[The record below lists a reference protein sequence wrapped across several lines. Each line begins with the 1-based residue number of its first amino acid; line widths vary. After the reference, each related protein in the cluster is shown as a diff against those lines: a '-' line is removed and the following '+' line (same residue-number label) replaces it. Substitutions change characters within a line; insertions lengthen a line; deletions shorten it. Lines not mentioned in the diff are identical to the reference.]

1 MKKLLTVTAFLAAL
15 LSGVSARAQFLDGP
29 RVGLIGGFTSSSP
42 DVRHFDASTVSQ
54 YHAGLTFQVPVGA
67 GFAIQPSILYQVKG
81 ASLDKAASSSLDV
94 TIKSFDMKVGFVEVP
109 IQLQWGPDMLAFRP
123 YLFAEPFV
131 GVGVTLDSE
140 AKEVVVDG
148 HALGKDSKSD
158 FKKAALNRLEYGLGF
173 GVGLEFWK
181 LQLSGKY
188 YWNLGD
194 LYEEGDSA
202 KDVTNGVAQTVK
214 AAFKDKKS
222 FSGFTVSLAL
232 FF

>member
-1 MKKLLTVTAFLAAL
+1 MKRILFAVAVLTAL
-15 LSGVSARAQFLDGP
+15 CCGVSATAEVLNGP
-29 RVGLIGGFTSSSP
+29 RFGLMGGFTSSSP
-42 DVRHFDASTVSQ
+42 SVRHFDASMVSQ
-54 YHAGLTFQVPVGA
+54 YHAGITFQVPIVA
-67 GFAIQPSILYQVKG
+67 GLAIQPSILYQVKG

-94 TIKSFDMKVGFVEVP
+94 TIKSFDMKIGYVEVP
-109 IQLQWGPDMLAFRP
+109 VQIQWGPDLLALRP

-131 GVGVTLDSE
+131 GIGVNLDSE
-140 AKEVVVDG
+140 ARDVTVDG
-148 HALGKDSKSD
+148 HSLGKDSRKD
-158 FKKAALNRLEYGLGF
+158 FGKAALNRLEYGLGL

-188 YWNLGD
+188 YWNFGK
-194 LYEEGDSA
+194 LYHEGESS

-214 AAFKDKKS
+214 SAFKDQKS